1 METWPQKLNLQFAQ
15 SWHFSFENLATG
27 KSDKPWSVV
36 GMWNIQSAHCYKWKV
51 WPTWRH
57 LCCLMQLPNTLDTPE
72 ALTTWLSGLFRRNP
86 IFFSSRARAP
96 VLMTS
101 QHPRPLIS
109 SWFRCSILRVKNISE
124 ARSQKCVRA
133 YCVHYLSATGTWQLP
148 LCSDLQCDQKCL
160 SKKSPNIC

>member
-15 SWHFSFENLATG
+15 SWHFSFENLAIG

-86 IFFSSRARAP
+86 IFFSSRAP

-101 QHPRPLIS
+101 QHPRPCRLLSS
-109 SWFRCSILRVKNISE
+109 SWFRCSILRVKNFRSE
-124 ARSQKCVRA
+124 ITKMCTCVPRSLPFCNWHV
-133 YCVHYLSATGTWQLP
+133 ATASMLR
-148 LCSDLQCDQKCL
+148 
-160 SKKSPNIC
+160 SPVWPEMFK